1 MRAGEHTMA
10 THFRVKKR
18 LIKRHWL
25 LEIRSSES
33 RVYSPYPK
41 KLTLGFT
48 KSSFIVEDM
57 CLFGKSFP
65 FLSQTCV
72 LIFFHL
78 IWPLLLVTTQETFA
92 GLQDVPW
99 THLQHVFSI
108 IIFRLA
114 SRFGDKQNVYWKY
127 LHLKNLYLTN
137 LYLTNLYL
145 TNLRRIQEAFPI
157 ISIFISFRNSSCIS
171 ILEIK
176 NFINCL
182 VWWDQ
187 LN

>member
-57 CLFGKSFP
+57 CLLGKSFP

-72 LIFFHL
+72 LMFFHL
-78 IWPLLLVTTQETFA
+78 IWPLLLVTTQETFV

-108 IIFRLA
+108 MIFCLA

-127 LHLKNLYLTN
+127 LHLKN

-171 ILEIK
+171 ILYIK
-176 NFINCL
+176 NFVNCL
-182 VWWDQ
+182 VWWNQ